1 MRLQALDGWRGLA
14 CLLVAVHH
22 LPVLH
27 ALFDQGWLRNAAP
40 MLELF
45 FIISGFVV
53 SLVFADSVQRPR
65 GAAAFILRMLGRIW
79 PLHIV
84 MLASL
89 VLLEVLRSQFAAHG
103 GFRDQMTIEALGAQ
117 VLLIQ
122 TWVDAGLSWNY
133 PAWTLSTELA
143 AYLVFAGLMLVTRS
157 RAGQIIGAS
166 ALALLAA
173 TIFLHE
179 LGPREHYNVIS
190 VARTMTGFFIGFLLR
205 EVWRG
210 APLRSRGL
218 ATALEIVAVFG
229 VIWTLNARLDGPAY
243 FLNYTIFGFT
253 VMVFASDRGL
263 VSRALMWAPIQWLGK
278 VSFSIYMVHGVITL
292 YLVQAFWAAER
303 FLGVNFEVARTDPHT
318 WRDELVFSFGSGL
331 ADDALLVFYFILV
344 LASAALVYRL
354 IEAPTRAAAGAL
366 SVRISQDIEKAGRRA
381 GVGRPIGWLG

>member
-22 LPVLH
+22 LQVPH
-27 ALFDQGWLRNAAP
+27 ALYNQGWLQNAAP

-53 SLVFADSVQRPR
+53 SLVFADMVRTPR

-79 PLHIV
+79 PLHMV
-84 MLASL
+84 MLATL
-89 VLLEVLRSQFAAHG
+89 VILALLRSAFSQHG
-103 GFRDQMTIEALGAQ
+103 GFTDQMMIEALGAQ

-122 TWVDAGLSWNY
+122 TWVGVGLSWNY

-143 AYLVFAGLMLVTRS
+143 AYLMFAGLMLVTRS

-173 TIFLHE
+173 TVFLNE

-190 VARTMTGFFIGFLLR
+190 LARTFTGFFIGFLLR
-205 EVWRG
+205 EAWSG
-210 APLRSRGL
+210 ARLRSAAL
-218 ATALEIVAVFG
+218 ATVLELAAVIG
-229 VIWTLNARLDGPAY
+229 VIWTLNARLDGAAY
-243 FLNYTIFGFT
+243 FLNYAIFGFT
-253 VMVFASDRGL
+253 VFVFASDRGL

-292 YLVQAFWAAER
+292 YLVQAFFAAER
-303 FLGVNFEVARTDPHT
+303 FLGASFQVWRIDPYT
-318 WRDELVFSFGSGL
+318 WRDQLVFSFGSGL
-331 ADDALLVFYFILV
+331 ADDAMLVFYLILV
-344 LASAALVYRL
+344 LASAALVYRF
-354 IEAPTRAAAGAL
+354 IEAPTRAAAGTLA
-366 SVRISQDIEKAGRRA
+366 VQISQDIERAGRHA
-381 GVGRPIGWLG
+381 GAGRPFGWLG